1 MINARS
7 IPPEIR
13 GKMFT
18 CFRLHELKVSQAE
31 LAYLAGVTPV
41 TVSKMEHGKTV
52 NNNVL
57 LYFMEHGFS
66 INHCIVCKSWED
78 LTDEN
83 SRRVKR
89 HTSAD

>member
-7 IPPEIR
+7 LPPEIR
-13 GKMFT
+13 GKLFT
-18 CFRLHELKVSQAE
+18 CFRLHELKISQVE

-66 INHCIVCKSWED
+66 INH
-78 LTDEN
+78 
-83 SRRVKR
+83 
-89 HTSAD
+89 

>member
-18 CFRLHELKVSQAE
+18 CFRLHELQISQTE
-31 LAYLAGVTPV
+31 LAYAAGVTPV

-57 LYFMEHGFS
+57 LFFMEHGFS
-66 INHCIVCKSWED
+66 IRHCIECKSWED
-78 LTDEN
+78 LNDEN
-83 SRRVKR
+83 SRRIKC
-89 HTSAD
+89 HTPAN

>member
-7 IPPEIR
+7 VPPEIR

-18 CFRLHELKVSQAE
+18 CFRLHELQISQVE

-57 LYFMEHGFS
+57 LYFMEHGFL
-66 INHCIVCKSWED
+66 INHCIDCKLWEE
-78 LTDEN
+78 LKDED
-83 SRRVKR
+83 SRRIKR

>member
-1 MINARS
+1 MINPRS
-7 IPPEIR
+7 IPAEIR

-52 NNNVL
+52 NNNVV
-57 LYFMEHGFS
+57 LYLMEHGFS
-66 INHCIVCKSWED
+66 FNHCNECKSWED
-78 LTDEN
+78 LNDEN
-83 SRRVKR
+83 SRRIKR
-89 HTSAD
+89 HTPAD

>member
-18 CFRLHELKVSQAE
+18 CFRLHELKISQAE
-31 LAYLAGVTPV
+31 LSYLAGVTPV

-57 LYFMEHGFS
+57 LYFMEHGFT
-66 INHCIVCKSWED
+66 INHCIDCKSWES

-83 SRRVKR
+83 SRRIKR
-89 HTSAD
+89 YTPAD